1 MAEHVAEYIDDD
13 YTMENNSKSCL
24 KRTKKMKRIKTETP
38 YTDNLYKLTSNDFEE
53 STSYQHIAY
62 TDVEELVDEP
72 VDELVDEPVDEP
84 VDKPTNTLID
94 DIDAG
99 SQLIGDA
106 TVLVEALRMEALF
119 RHQRK
124 LNNHLETIDKRLNK
138 IETHLA
144 AMRSSEYGSKAK
156 AKLAWPIG
164 SMDRLKNLEE
174 RLRTGEAGIENSL
187 KMLFA
192 RARQTSLEIFVTDNL
207 KQMLGS
213 SGRWTWT
220 GLPPNSLKTGAQQH
234 SSNKASELL
243 CVQVLI
249 VSRQAE
255 DDRRGHCIQERETR
269 KGGAD
274 QRIGYRP
281 ELQKFVGSYGLRVFM
296 KNELL
301 YRFIMFTGDEQIIA
315 DFVKNIRIS
324 DWTCW
329 RRNCQRE
336 AGIGERFTSRAV
348 CCHSMWKVE
357 PTLRFR

>member
-1 MAEHVAEYIDDD
+1 M
-13 YTMENNSKSCL
+13 
-24 KRTKKMKRIKTETP
+24 
-38 YTDNLYKLTSNDFEE
+38 
-53 STSYQHIAY
+53 
-62 TDVEELVDEP
+62 
-72 VDELVDEPVDEP
+72 DELVDELVDEP

-124 LNNHLETIDKRLNK
+124 LCTHLETIDKRLNK

-249 VSRQAE
+249 DYCE
-255 DDRRGHCIQERETR
+255 
-269 KGGAD
+269 
-274 QRIGYRP
+274 
-281 ELQKFVGSYGLRVFM
+281 ELFNDSSSK
-296 KNELL
+296 
-301 YRFIMFTGDEQIIA
+301 I
-315 DFVKNIRIS
+315 
-324 DWTCW
+324 
-329 RRNCQRE
+329 
-336 AGIGERFTSRAV
+336 IGEIKHAFKKINEARKKKEQRNKDS
-348 CCHSMWKVE
+348 
-357 PTLRFR
+357 LRRSEN